1 MDQVKTKKGQDN
13 IGIKTIFFCFFFF
26 VFLFCGIEK
35 VKGNKEMDKLSCFES
50 KRYHYKIKRE

>member
-1 MDQVKTKKGQDN
+1 L
-13 IGIKTIFFCFFFF
+13 FF